1 MTQADYSSEVRRPR
15 GRLIGP
21 GRVVDKGDE
30 VSCNEAGYWV
40 RTLFSHIYQRWRGFS
55 SSRGGLSLVNSRPFA
70 IFSSSRSLSLTAGLS
85 AVS

>member
-1 MTQADYSSEVRRPR
+1 MTRANYSSEVRRPR

-40 RTLFSHIYQRWRGFS
+40 RTLFSHIYQRWRSF

-70 IFSSSRSLSLTAGLS
+70 IFPSSRSLSLTAGLS